1 MKLSTSFSESN
12 KIFENNGCQHTPN
25 SYKWTKESPY
35 LFQKAFNTDEV
46 KQMVIT
52 FIGSPFGVENDV
64 FSTDQAVDNFNSSI
78 NTACSKS
85 LKQVNSVSN
94 RKSKN

>member
-1 MKLSTSFSESN
+1 M
-12 KIFENNGCQHTPN
+12 PN
-25 SYKWTKESPY
+25 SYKWFKESPY

-46 KQMVIT
+46 KQMVRT

-64 FSTDQAVDNFNSSI
+64 LSTDQAVDNFNSSI

-85 LKQVNSVSN
+85 LKQVKGVSN
-94 RKSKN
+94 RKSKNKKWFAYDLIK